1 MTDMWLPQ
9 AEKHDLGNFG
19 AMDGGAPKVTWH
31 ITSNDNDWNFDN
43 EVGYFTSGG
52 AGEAPHLIW
61 DPFSGRIAQMFPANS
76 RSLSLQND
84 GLFRTNR
91 SGTYNIQIEIVFT
104 QDETV
109 GGKKYHSVADTPRKN
124 LDVIMAWVRSLGVP
138 DVWPAG
144 QPTSQVRN
152 TVSDSFYNDNAGHY
166 GHCNVPGNSHVDP
179 GYIGDLFHLG
189 GSTPQPPKPTPVY
202 APFPGASFFRI
213 GRTSSL
219 ITNMGKAL
227 VKKGYTGYKVG
238 PGPVFTSADKAAYA
252 WWQRKL
258 GYSGADADGIPGPT
272 SWAKLQVA
280 R

>member
-9 AEKHDLGNFG
+9 AERHDLGNFG
-19 AMDGGAPKVTWH
+19 AMNGGAPKVTWH

-52 AGEAPHLIW
+52 AGEASHLIW

-84 GLFRTNR
+84 GDFKTNR

-109 GGKKYHSVADTPRKN
+109 GGKKYHCVADTPRKN

-144 QPTSQVRN
+144 QPITQMRN

-179 GYIGDLFHLG
+179 GYIGDIFHSG
-189 GSTPQPPKPTPVY
+189 GGTPVPTPVY
-202 APFPGASFFRI
+202 APFPGDKYFFY
-213 GRTSSL
+213 GRTSAL
-219 ITNMGKAL
+219 VTEVGKAL
-227 VKKGYTGYKVG
+227 VRAGYKGYRIG
-238 PGPVFTSADKAAYA
+238 PGPVFGPADRRGIQWFQQNTPELA
-252 WWQRKL
+252 
-258 GYSGADADGIPGPT
+258 GDADGHFGPLT
-272 SWAKLQVA
+272 WKMLKVA
-280 R
+280 QPR

>member
-61 DPFSGRIAQMFPANS
+61 DPFSGRIAQMFPADS

-84 GLFRTNR
+84 GTFRTNR

-109 GGKKYHSVADTPRKN
+109 NGKTYHSVADTPRKN

-179 GYIGDLFHLG
+179 GYIGNIFQSG
-189 GSTPQPPKPTPVY
+189 GTGTPAPVY
-202 APFPGASFFRI
+202 APFPGASYFFI

-219 ITNMGKAL
+219 VTELGKAL
-227 VKKGYTGYKVG
+227 VRAGWKGYKFG
-238 PGPVFTSADKAAYA
+238 PGPTFTYTDKRAVQ
-252 WWQRKL
+252 WFQQKQGW
-258 GYSGADADGIPGPT
+258 SGSDADGIPGPET
-272 SWAKLQVA
+272 WKRLKVA
-280 R
+280 QPR